1 MLNFGYNSMCPGF
14 WVHIIS
20 AICGSPLFTDEI
32 QRNFAKT
39 VTIPPDIW
47 SLSGNFSINLS
58 QNTGNR
64 HSTPRDFK
72 FVLKCQNFLSSSGQL
87 DCKQMS
93 ACSLRL
99 DLMMKLVEIVCKSD
113 QDRLS

>member
-1 MLNFGYNSMCPGF
+1 MQ
-14 WVHIIS
+14 IS

-39 VTIPPDIW
+39 VTIPPDIR
-47 SLSGNFSINLS
+47 SLSGNFSINLP

-72 FVLKCQNFLSSSGQL
+72 FVLKCQKFLSSNSHL

-93 ACSLRL
+93 ASSL
-99 DLMMKLVEIVCKSD
+99 
-113 QDRLS
+113 

>member
-1 MLNFGYNSMCPGF
+1 MQ
-14 WVHIIS
+14 IS

-39 VTIPPDIW
+39 VTIPPDIR
-47 SLSGNFSINLS
+47 SLSGNISINLP

-72 FVLKCQNFLSSSGQL
+72 FVLKCQKFLSSNGHL
-87 DCKQMS
+87 DRKQMS
-93 ACSLRL
+93 ASSL
-99 DLMMKLVEIVCKSD
+99 
-113 QDRLS
+113 